1 MADTSNLSNY
11 LKDIADAIREKKG
24 TEEQIPAADFD
35 TEIKS
40 IETGSD
46 TSDATATAD
55 DILNPKTAYV
65 KGQKITGSIIPN
77 YVDAS
82 KNITYNQF
90 DSSIA
95 MCDYRLDLGY
105 YICINETNNTL
116 NIYSI
121 DTNELIKTYNTE
133 SEISTVSSTLNLK
146 LKNAKFSKNAVVDNT
161 YNIITNMFNI
171 VNNRTYYVGLA
182 VIRFN
187 LNEPQATGISF
198 NTYEVDGKDY
208 GTSNRSHGTG
218 LIENNNYVVS
228 TIETSSSYWLSS
240 PGDARFYYIDNDT
253 NTITRKFKFD
263 LGQITGT
270 IPFLTDD
277 NKFLVV
283 QSPSHY
289 YIGKI
294 DDSYNSISVI
304 SSKDISTANPRCITT
319 NNGVIFNN
327 NYYTS
332 NGVVH
337 TYTNLPFSYNDNVIY
352 FKGYLIQFNNT
363 STVNIY
369 ELNNDTFEITF
380 VKSILVDGIPNDA
393 FYGESEAVNS
403 FDYPLFN
410 TNDLLFTTTTS
421 KNYVLYIDAL
431 AKVLSSLEIKDKIY
445 YDTSSSGTTSD
456 KVLFGNTYYNFNGNQ
471 HRNYA

>member
-1 MADTSNLSNY
+1 MSIKF
-11 LKDIADAIREKKG
+11 LKNG
-24 TEEQIPAADFD
+24 TNTD
-35 TEIKS
+35 
-40 IETGSD
+40 
-46 TSDATATAD
+46 DATATVD
-55 DILNPKTAYV
+55 DIINPKTAYV
-65 KGQKITGSIIPN
+65 KGQKITGSIMPN
-77 YVDAS
+77 YIEVS

-90 DSSIA
+90 DSSII

-105 YICINETNNTL
+105 YICINETDNTL
-116 NIYSI
+116 NIYRT
-121 DTNELIKTYNTE
+121 DTDELIKTHNTE

-146 LKNAKFSKNAVVDNT
+146 LKNAKFSKNAVAENT
-161 YNIITNMFNI
+161 YNIITNMFDT
-171 VNNRTYYVGLA
+171 VNDRTYYVGLA

-198 NTYEVDGKDY
+198 NTYEVDGNNY
-208 GTSNRSHGTG
+208 NSSNRSHGTG

-240 PGDARFYYIDNDT
+240 PGDSRFYYIDNNA
-253 NTITRKFKFD
+253 NTITIKFKFD

-283 QSPSHY
+283 QAPSHY
-289 YIGKI
+289 YIGEI
-294 DDSYNSISVI
+294 NNSYNSISVI
-304 SSKDISTANPRCITT
+304 ASKDINATNPRCITT

-380 VKSILVDGIPNDA
+380 AKSILVDGIPNDA
-393 FYGESEAVNS
+393 FYGESEAVND

-410 TNDLLFTTTTS
+410 TNNLLFTTTTS
-421 KNYVLYIDAL
+421 KNYVLYIDTST
-431 AKVLSSLEIKDKIY
+431 KVLTSLEIKDKIY
-445 YDTSSSGTTSD
+445 YDTSSSDTTSD
-456 KVLFGNTYYNFNGNQ
+456 KVLFGSTYYNFDGNQ
-471 HRNYA
+471 QRNHA